1 MKKVS
6 SVGEATYGKRIPIFS
21 YAAGIL
27 REGPQLLSDSRNRKF
42 EHSNFLRFDIVLLLQ
57 SVCFQFDE

>member
-27 REGPQLLSDSRNRKF
+27 REGPQLVADSRNANF
-42 EHSNFLRFDIVLLLQ
+42 ASSNFASFDIVLYLGL
-57 SVCFQFDE
+57 E